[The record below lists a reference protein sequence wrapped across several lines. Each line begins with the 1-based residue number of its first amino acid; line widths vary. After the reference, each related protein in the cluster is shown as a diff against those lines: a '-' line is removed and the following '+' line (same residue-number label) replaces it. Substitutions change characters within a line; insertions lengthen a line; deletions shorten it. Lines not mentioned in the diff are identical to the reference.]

1 MTEPA
6 PIVIPRPDP
15 LTVLIPAWGVFW
27 GVIGAARYASDPPAS
42 TGGIPAV
49 GVYAFFVGL
58 ILAGGAILLGM
69 ALRSV
74 AGVKIKRG
82 ANVALGLQ
90 CLIYSGW
97 SVQALGLARPIVLV
111 SWLLTISVASF
122 WQARRL
128 NAVLNP
134 KE

>member
-1 MTEPA
+1 VTRA
-6 PIVIPRPDP
+6 TQIVIPRPDP

-27 GVIGAARYASDPPAS
+27 GVIIAARYTVAPPAS
-42 TGGIPAV
+42 TGGIPAP
-49 GVYAFFVGL
+49 GVYTFCAGMIASGVAILIGMGLHSVVGL
-58 ILAGGAILLGM
+58 
-69 ALRSV
+69 
-74 AGVKIKRG
+74 KIKRG

-97 SVQALGLARPIVLV
+97 AIQALGFTQSLVIV
-111 SWLLTISVASF
+111 SWLLTVSVASF